1 MDPLAALLQ
10 FQTLEI
16 EKIVCPIDPRLS
28 CGDANQ
34 FIARCCPKNL
44 VVPLEFTL
52 EPPIP
57 QHQQQ
62 SVGAMLNSSE
72 QGDLSHFSRVLP
84 LHELTAAKPKMELV
98 TVPMR
103 ALEPILLDKSQ
114 KYIDGKLDPS
124 VRGSCGH
131 SPRLLGVLLI

>member
-1 MDPLAALLQ
+1 MDPHDALLP
-10 FQTLEI
+10 FQALEI
-16 EKIVCPIDPRLS
+16 EKIACPIDPRLS

-44 VVPLEFTL
+44 IVPLEYTL

-57 QHQQQ
+57 QQNEQQ
-62 SVGAMLNSSE
+62 

-98 TVPMR
+98 TVPMS
-103 ALEPILLDKSQ
+103 ALEPIVLDKSQ

-124 VRGSCGH
+124 VRA
-131 SPRLLGVLLI
+131 L

>member
-1 MDPLAALLQ
+1 MLSDPSVDPHDALLPYQ
-10 FQTLEI
+10 SLEI
-16 EKIVCPIDPRLS
+16 EKIACPIDPRLS

-44 VVPLEFTL
+44 IVPLEYTL
-52 EPPIP
+52 EPPQNAGIL
-57 QHQQQ
+57 
-62 SVGAMLNSSE
+62 LNSE
-72 QGDLSHFSRVLP
+72 LQGDLSHFSRVLP
-84 LHELTAAKPKMELV
+84 LHELTAAKPKTELV

-124 VRGSCGH
+124 VRT
-131 SPRLLGVLLI
+131 LI